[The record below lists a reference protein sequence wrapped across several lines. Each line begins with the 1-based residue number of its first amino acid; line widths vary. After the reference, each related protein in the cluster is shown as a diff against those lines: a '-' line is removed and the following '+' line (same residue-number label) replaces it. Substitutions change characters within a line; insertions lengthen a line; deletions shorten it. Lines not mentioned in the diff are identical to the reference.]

1 MATFQSWI
9 KAARLRTLPLALS
22 SIAMGGFLAAAY
34 ENFKLLPVFLAGLTT
49 LFLQI
54 LSNMANDY
62 GDSKS
67 GIDNQHRLGPVR
79 TVQSGEI
86 TLTEMKA
93 AVMLFALLSFVCG
106 LALIFLASG
115 LTLINSLLF
124 LFAGI
129 AAIGAAINYTV
140 GKNPYGYA
148 GFGDLFVF
156 LFFGL
161 AGVCGTYF
169 LATKDL
175 NFYVFL
181 PASAMGLLST
191 GVLNLN
197 NMRDMANDQANQKNT
212 IVVKIGFRKAY
223 IYHCLIV
230 LLPFVLLLI
239 YSVINFKGLPQ
250 LTYLLL
256 LPLFIIDLVKIRRT
270 SPMEQLDPFLKKLAV
285 KTLLLTVVFG
295 FCNLI

>member
-34 ENFKLLPVFLAGLTT
+34 ENFNLLPVLLAGLTT

-67 GIDNQHRLGPVR
+67 GIDNQHRLGPAR

-93 AVMLFALLSFVCG
+93 AVLLFALLSFVCG

-115 LTLINSLLF
+115 LNLINSLLF

-129 AAIGAAINYTV
+129 SAIGAAINYTV

-169 LATKDL
+169 LATKNL
-175 NFYVFL
+175 NFYVLL

-197 NMRDMANDQANQKNT
+197 NMRDMANDRANQKNT

-230 LLPFVLLLI
+230 LLPFVLLFI

-250 LTYLLL
+250 LAFLLL
-256 LPLFIIDLVKIRRT
+256 LPLFILDLVKIRTT
-270 SPMEQLDPFLKKLAV
+270 SPMERLDPFLKKLAF

-295 FCNLI
+295 FGNLI

>member
-22 SIAMGGFLAAAY
+22 SIAMGGSLAATQ
-34 ENFKLLPVFLAGLTT
+34 ERFSVLPVILAGLTT

-67 GIDNQHRLGPVR
+67 GIDNQHRIGPTR

-86 TLTEMKA
+86 TLNEMK
-93 AVMLFALLSFVCG
+93 VGVILLALLSFISG

-115 LTLINSLLF
+115 LSLIHALLF
-124 LFAGI
+124 LLAGI
-129 AAIGAAINYTV
+129 TAIGAAINYTV

-169 LATKDL
+169 LSTKSLDFDVL
-175 NFYVFL
+175 L

-197 NMRDMANDQANQKNT
+197 NMRDIVNDQANQKNT

-223 IYHCLIV
+223 VYHCLIV

-239 YSVINFKGLPQ
+239 YSVINFKALPQ
-250 LTYLLL
+250 LAFLLL

-270 SPMEQLDPFLKKLAV
+270 NPMERLDPFLKKLAL

-295 FCNLI
+295 LGNLI